1 MPRKSPTKQQSPS
14 AVVVKTHPAPSA
26 PARSFTIPEFCR
38 RNPMSRNTYF
48 TMRAQGRGP
57 REFRPTGQ
65 PNGVVLIS
73 EEAERDWIAAC
84 EKRNA
89 KDRARGDEVRVERK
103 STSQKIDAI

>member
-1 MPRKSPTKQQSPS
+1 MPRKFPPKQQQPREI
-14 AVVVKTHPAPSA
+14 VVKTHPAPSA

-73 EEAERDWIAAC
+73 EEAERDWVDAR
-84 EKRNA
+84 EKTNA
-89 KDRARGDEVRVERK
+89 VDKKNADKRRAERAVGK
-103 STSQKIDAI
+103 GK

>member
-1 MPRKSPTKQQSPS
+1 MPRKSPPKQESPR
-14 AVVVKTHPAPSA
+14 AVVVKSHPASSA

-73 EEAERDWIAAC
+73 EEAERDWIA
-84 EKRNA
+84 KREITNA
-89 KDRARGDEVRVERK
+89 ADKANADKKRADRKVEA
-103 STSQKIDAI
+103 S